1 MVKASIYPTD
11 ESGGKL
17 GSGIICD
24 FNPYEYTIAKSNTY
38 SYKAS
43 NGNDSPTVNLDKVG
57 AQTLKLKLI
66 FDGYEKNRDVAVDV
80 HKMWDFMNP
89 RKSPDFGN
97 HPNHKVDAP
106 FVAFHW
112 GGFKFVAVITQM
124 SQKYTLFN
132 KVGVPVR
139 AEVSVTL
146 TQHKDME
153 DYSPQ
158 NPTSGGGPIERV
170 WRVKSGDRLDL
181 IAASVYG
188 DATKWQQIATYND
201 IDNPHALRSGS
212 ILNIPVA
219 N

>member
-1 MVKASIYPTD
+1 MVKAKIYPTD
-11 ESGGKL
+11 EGGSSI
-17 GSGIICD
+17 GAGVTCD

-38 SYKAS
+38 SFKAS
-43 NGNDSPTVNLDKVG
+43 NGNAAPTVNLDKVG

-89 RKSPDFGN
+89 RESPDFDN

-106 FVAFHW
+106 YVAFDW
-112 GGFKFVAVITQM
+112 GGFKFVSVITQM

-132 KVGVPVR
+132 KSGVPVR
-139 AEVSVTL
+139 AEVTVTF
-146 TQHKDME
+146 TQHQDLK

-158 NPTSGGGPIERV
+158 NPTSGGGLIERT
-170 WRVKSGDRLDL
+170 WRVKTGDRLDL
-181 IAASVYG
+181 IAANVYG
-188 DATKWQQIATYND
+188 DATKWPQIAAYNEV
-201 IDNPHALRSGS
+201 DNPHSLRSGL